1 MVTGGVTLDF
11 EGVTL
16 SFFARVSPLVHTH
29 AGGAGAPDL
38 GGLSFSRVVVV
49 AAGTAQDG
57 GLGRGSAAVGWKEL
71 PYLFSVCAGG
81 SYPIF

>member
-57 GLGRGSAAVGWKEL
+57 GLGRESAAVGWKEL
-71 PYLFSVCAGG
+71 P
-81 SYPIF
+81 